1 MLSVGINEPPHSARR
16 AYRQTLPAVKTGQ
29 PRVCVETECKDNTK
43 IPESPPV
50 RANFDGWPAESAP
63 ARACGRSLLLQPRGG
78 GGPRRAR
85 RFPSSRR
92 TGGADGE
99 GALSVRSG
107 ERPESSGGGVRNRFV
122 QTGSSRSRPPD
133 MRGIFREGRGVASWP
148 LRGAPSGIRTAF
160 RRPDGGGRAKQA
172 PFGASGAPSGRA
184 KRGRR
189 KTFCGS
195 APAAE
200 NACGIRR
207 NVRGEAACGTRPA
220 ERKRAPGRNRGR
232 AGSGAGNNSAGICAF
247 YRRNFVSL
255 SGS

>member
-78 GGPRRAR
+78 RAAPRPKVSVQPADGRRGRGRGFVRPQRRAAGIIGRRSAEQIRADRFVPEPTAGHAGYFPRRKGR
-85 RFPSSRR
+85 RVM
-92 TGGADGE
+92 A
-99 GALSVRSG
+99 
-107 ERPESSGGGVRNRFV
+107 
-122 QTGSSRSRPPD
+122 PP
-133 MRGIFREGRGVASWP
+133 
-148 LRGAPSGIRTAF
+148 
-160 RRPDGGGRAKQA
+160 RRPVRHSNGLSEAGRGGRAKQA